1 MSFIDGVPFFFFFY
15 VHRMSLDN
23 RCPCQTLINHQY
35 QLPKTNTIQSCTGKH
50 IAKAFWFFYNHFS
63 ITTIFTIIDGKFS
76 ETMAVFH

>member
-1 MSFIDGVPFFFFFY
+1 MSFIDGVPFFFFFFY

-35 QLPKTNTIQSCTGKH
+35 QLPKTNTIQSCAGKH
-50 IAKAFWFFYNHFS
+50 IAKAFFYNHFS
-63 ITTIFTIIDGKFS
+63 ITIFTIIDGKFS